1 MKRLISV
8 MVALIL
14 ISTLLPSYTLTYA
27 ADTDASLSSANT
39 PVIACWG
46 DSLTYGQGSSAISS
60 KSYPALLS
68 DMTGGLTVHNMG
80 IGGETSVTIA
90 ARQGALDI
98 KLEEPVTIPADT
110 TAVEISI
117 GAYNED
123 GSYAGQV
130 VPRNVLLGGWTPCS
144 INGVEGSLALCQ
156 QLG

>member
-130 VPRNVLLGGWTPCS
+130 VPRNVLLGGWLPVAS
-144 INGVEGSLALCQ
+144 MA
-156 QLG
+156 